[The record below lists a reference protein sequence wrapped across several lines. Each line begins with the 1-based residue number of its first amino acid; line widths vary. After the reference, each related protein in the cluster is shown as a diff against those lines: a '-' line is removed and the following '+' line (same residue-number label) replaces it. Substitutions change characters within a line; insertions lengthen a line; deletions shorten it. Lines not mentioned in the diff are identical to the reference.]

1 MPVEHPRS
9 LGMRAT
15 ISRPDRTAA
24 IVQAILG
31 GLRLPDGWRLHQVPG
46 HIDATWSG
54 PGGRWARF
62 SLRFVAADEPPGG
75 TVLVTFDC
83 STADQDWPGI
93 ASVHDDETL
102 DGAFE
107 RLEPLTAAVAE
118 ANRGASP

>member
-83 STADQDWPGI
+83 STAD
-93 ASVHDDETL
+93 DETL

-107 RLEPLTAAVAE
+107 LLEPLTAALAE
-118 ANRGASP
+118 ANRDASP